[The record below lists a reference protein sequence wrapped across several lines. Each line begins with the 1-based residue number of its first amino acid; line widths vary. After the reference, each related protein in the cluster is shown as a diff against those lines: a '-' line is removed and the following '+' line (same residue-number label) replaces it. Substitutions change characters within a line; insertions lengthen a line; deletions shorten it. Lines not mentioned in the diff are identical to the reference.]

1 MYQIVKEKIAAS
13 LEKAFSQYGFAEP
26 SVPQLKNACEVSLRT
41 LYKYYPSKEA
51 MIVAAL
57 EHRHQRYLSF
67 LLEDAPANGT
77 PAVLHLFTRLEDW
90 MKEFA
95 PNGCMSINA
104 LATYPEN
111 LSINQAVKQH
121 KLAVRQLMG
130 QLSQRED
137 LATTLFLL
145 HEGLSNAWPILGH
158 AAFASAE
165 HTLLELMKENNQ

>member
-1 MYQIVKEKIAAS
+1 MKEKIAVS
-13 LEKAFSQYGFAEP
+13 LEKAFSQYASP
-26 SVPQLKNACEVSLRT
+26 SRASPQLKNACEVSLRT
-41 LYKYYPSKEA
+41 CTNTTPPRKR

-67 LLEDAPANGT
+67 LLEDAPPANGT

-104 LATYPEN
+104 LAAIPEN

-121 KLAVRQLMG
+121 KLAVRQLMV

-145 HEGLSNAWPILGH
+145 HEGLSNAWPVLGH

>member
-67 LLEDAPANGT
+67 LLE
-77 PAVLHLFTRLEDW
+77 E
-90 MKEFA
+90 
-95 PNGCMSINA
+95 SI
-104 LATYPEN
+104 PGGW
-111 LSINQAVKQH
+111 SI
-121 KLAVRQLMG
+121 
-130 QLSQRED
+130 
-137 LATTLFLL
+137 
-145 HEGLSNAWPILGH
+145 
-158 AAFASAE
+158 
-165 HTLLELMKENNQ
+165 